1 MSAEYFAP
9 QANVSKTQ

>member
-9 QANVSKTQ
+9 QATVSKTQ